1 MFVGENLDCSKIFML
16 TKDAVMMDLL
26 FIKIASLLAIFPVTV
41 NLKELKIHQIHN
53 SALKKYLHYFVL
65 VAMTVRQFYGLVI
78 VVRKMS
84 EGTLFDGYNSLLF
97 AVWVMLAVSLM
108 MNIQL
113 YHFLPTETVLL
124 FNSLEYPD
132 GDEVPGKS
140 TSRDGSGRAKLLL
153 NFIRAQFGNFVQYNR
168 AFMKL
173 NVREKV
179 VANSVGS
186 CLGIIPF
193 TVGAMLVFPEWE
205 LYPYSV
211 VPAEY
216 RSTPVF
222 TLLLLWE
229 ILSLTFIS
237 MQVGF
242 GLYLGMATRVL
253 RFEYM
258 QTAFQIER

>member
-1 MFVGENLDCSKIFML
+1 ML
-16 TKDAVMMDLL
+16 TKDVVMMDVL
-26 FIKIASLLAIFPVTV
+26 FIKIASLLAIFPITV
-41 NLKELKIHQIHN
+41 DLKELKIYQIRN
-53 SALKKYLHYFVL
+53 SFVKKYLHYFVL
-65 VAMTVRQFYGLVI
+65 VAVAVRQFYGFVV

-84 EGTLFDGYNSLLF
+84 EGTLFDGFNSLLF
-97 AVWVMLAVSLM
+97 ACWIMLVVTLIL
-108 MNIQL
+108 NIQL
-113 YHFLPTETVLL
+113 YHVLPTETVLL

-132 GDEVPGKS
+132 GDEVTENGEHS
-140 TSRDGSGRAKLLL
+140 SDSGRVKLLL
-153 NFIRAQFGNFVQYNR
+153 SFVRVQLGKFVQYNR
-168 AFMKL
+168 RFMKL
-173 NVREKV
+173 SVREKV

-205 LYPYSV
+205 LYPYSI
-211 VPAEY
+211 VPAEH
-216 RSTPVF
+216 RSTLVF
-222 TLLLLWE
+222 TVLLLWE

-258 QTAFQIER
+258 ETTFRMER